1 MPEHAMLIVHV
12 PPSPMQEVF
21 LDKHLYT
28 IGRSN
33 KCDIIITSPGVSRI
47 HASIT
52 LIEESEYISQEE
64 AHHLILDGDASID
77 GNKSTY
83 GLFINGNKKDSHK
96 LVNGDL
102 IELGRNSRDSGIYL
116 LYFQF
121 YQAGRTSEEGGTF
134 S

>member
-1 MPEHAMLIVHV
+1 MPEHAMLIIHA

-33 KCDIIITSPGVSRI
+33 KCDIIVASSGISRL

-52 LIEESEYISQEE
+52 LIEESEYIPQEE
-64 AHHLILDGDASID
+64 AHYLIFDGDASID
-77 GNKSTY
+77 GDKSTY
-83 GLFINGNKKDSHK
+83 GLFINGEKKDSHK
-96 LVNGDL
+96 LAHGDL
-102 IELGRNSRDSGIYL
+102 IELGRNSRASGIYL

-121 YQAGRTSEEGGTF
+121 YQAGKTSEEGGTF

>member
-1 MPEHAMLIVHV
+1 MLFVYA
-12 PPSPMQEVF
+12 PPSPTQEVL

-33 KCDIIITSPGVSRI
+33 KCDIILTGAGISRL

-52 LIEESEYISQEE
+52 LIEESEYVSQEE

-83 GLFINGNKKDSHK
+83 GLFINGEKKDSHK
-96 LVNGDL
+96 LTHGDV
-102 IELGRNSRDSGIYL
+102 IELGRNSREVGIYL

-134 S
+134 A